1 MQRGELVQWNDVR
14 GFGFILAD
22 DDERYFVHIS
32 NIGRI
37 ATRPRVGD
45 LVTFAGHT
53 DENGRL
59 EARSV
64 SIQGANPKAT
74 LAQMRRGTEV
84 QTSRSR
90 WRPLLATL
98 LAALIL
104 LGFLL
109 GRLPWYLAVPY
120 IPMGLFALA
129 AYGRDKRLAENGEWR
144 TSEVTLLGL
153 DLSFGILGGLVGQ
166 EIFRHK
172 TRKPEYVATTVL
184 ISAVHLLW
192 LGGLMLGL
200 FQVGELTGLGAE
212 LLRAIGL

>member
-45 LVTFAGHT
+45 TVTFAAHT

-74 LAQMRRGTEV
+74 FAQMRRGTEV
-84 QTSRSR
+84 QASRSR
-90 WRPLLATL
+90 WRPLLAGL

-104 LGFLL
+104 VAFLF
-109 GRLPWYLAVPY
+109 GRLPWYLALPY
-120 IPMGLFALA
+120 IPMGLVAFS
-129 AYGRDKRLAENGEWR
+129 AYGRDKRLAETGEWR

-153 DLSFGILGGLVGQ
+153 DLCFGILGGLLGQ
-166 EIFRHK
+166 DIFRHK

-200 FQVGELTGLGAE
+200 FQVSELTGLGAE